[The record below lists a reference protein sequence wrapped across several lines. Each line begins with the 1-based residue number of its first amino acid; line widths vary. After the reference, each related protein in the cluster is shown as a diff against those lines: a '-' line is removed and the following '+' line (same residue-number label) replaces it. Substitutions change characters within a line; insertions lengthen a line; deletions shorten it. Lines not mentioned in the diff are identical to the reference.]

1 MARLPNTEFQ
11 QLVPLLRDKEFYDA
25 EPQRLIDW
33 PTYTR
38 IQIEGCEASAP
49 VHKKDR

>member
-38 IQIEGCEASAP
+38 IQIEDVKQALQFI
-49 VHKKDR
+49 KKDR